1 MGSVG
6 GIAVNN
12 RYYIGLGTITMVLFD
27 IWLIIQIFGLGHVK
41 L

>member
-1 MGSVG
+1 MPGV
-6 GIAVNN
+6 
-12 RYYIGLGTITMVLFD
+12 RDGLLFATLLLFD